1 MYQGETMHVD
11 RCLQEIAVSLIQSNE
26 LAHDTWTA
34 VSVTSDGKTLSG
46 FYYTVTGKAH
56 AFTGYDIN
64 TALFEKLK
72 QKMGN
77 WESCLVQ
84 IKASDFK
91 VLWDFDSG
99 NKYIWSGEHDHVM
112 AESLRPRFHG
122 DECWVSPLG
131 HDVILSM
138 QENSPELIDDIDEI
152 SLHCMITNAFL
163 RAMRNGFTDREDLMS
178 FAIMSFEFAPNF
190 DSHPAVKAA
199 IKKVAGIPGAKWESL
214 YTAVPEN
221 VWMEVDSE
229 NFYDGS
235 AWFSELPKE
244 KEVEVA

>member
-1 MYQGETMHVD
+1 MNVD
-11 RCLQEIAVSLIQSNE
+11 RCLQEIAVSLIQSSE

-34 VSVTSDGKTLSG
+34 VSVTSDGRSLSG
-46 FYYTVTGKAH
+46 FYYTVTGKA
-56 AFTGYDIN
+56 FPFQGYDLDIG
-64 TALFEKLK
+64 LFQKLK
-72 QKMGN
+72 TAMGN
-77 WESCLVQ
+77 WQTCLLQ

-91 VLWDFDSG
+91 VHWDFDRG
-99 NKYIWSGEHDHVM
+99 NRYLWSEKDNHVM
-112 AESLRPRFHG
+112 AERLRPGFSG

-138 QENSPELIDDIDEI
+138 QENSPELIDDLDEI
-152 SLHCMITNAFL
+152 SLHCMITNSFL
-163 RAMRNGFTDREDLMS
+163 RAMRNGFSDRQDLIS

-190 DSHPAVKAA
+190 DAHPAVKAA
-199 IKKVAGIPGAKWESL
+199 MKKVAGIPGAKWDSL
-214 YTAVPEN
+214 YTAVPES

-244 KEVEVA
+244 KDVQVA